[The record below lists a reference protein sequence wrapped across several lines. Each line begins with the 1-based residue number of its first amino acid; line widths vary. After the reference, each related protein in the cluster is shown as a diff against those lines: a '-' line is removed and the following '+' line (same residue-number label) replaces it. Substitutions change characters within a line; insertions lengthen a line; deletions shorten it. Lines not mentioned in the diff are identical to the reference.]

1 MNNKGGSFLMKRLIP
16 LCLALVM
23 ALTCLVAVPAQGADL
38 ATVQG
43 TVQALGIMTGDENGN
58 MNLTA
63 SINRAEF
70 AKMLVMASPYKD
82 SVASGA
88 SNYSL
93 FSDVRRGHWATEYIR
108 VAVEQG
114 WVTGYSDGTFRP
126 DQTIKLEEAAASLLR
141 LLGYENSD
149 LVGSYPA
156 AQINKFHAL
165 GLGDGITV
173 TQGQLLTRGDCM
185 YIFYNLMTAETKS
198 GSVYAT
204 TLGYS
209 LTASGELDYAG
220 LVSSDL
226 KGPFTAASG
235 RLDLPFTP
243 VSYTKNG
250 HTASASDVS
259 EYDIYYY
266 NENTRAVYLYS
277 NRITGTYTAA
287 TPSTTS
293 PTSVTVAGN
302 SYTLGTSSAAY
313 KMSSMG
319 DFTVGD
325 VVTLLIGMDGT
336 VADVVAAEEVSSICY
351 GVVTANGNESY
362 VTAGGA
368 IESGRTV
375 EIFCTDGTT
384 RTFTA
389 NATMRVGS
397 IVSVSYSGGRT
408 VVRSIGSKS
417 TSGQVSRDGTKFGD
431 LKFASDV
438 QILDTDRDGNYAIIY
453 PSRLAGYRL
462 DSDDVRWY
470 ATNEDGEITYLI
482 LNNATGDIYTYGL
495 LTNVTEVNTGTSI
508 TSSYSYVIN
517 GTAGVHAPS
526 GTMYNVESGG
536 ARFIYS
542 GGQIDGIRNLNRLSV
557 DDITTTQLTAD
568 DQTYKIS
575 EQVQVYLRSG
585 GSYNLTNLAAVG
597 DTAAYDLVAYYDDLN
612 VSAGGLVRVIVATPK

>member
-1 MNNKGGSFLMKRLIP
+1 MKRLFT
-16 LCLALVM
+16 LCLALAM
-23 ALTCLVAVPAQGADL
+23 ALTCFMAVPAQGADL
-38 ATVQG
+38 ASVQG
-43 TVQALGIMTGDENGN
+43 TVQALGIMTGDENGS
-58 MNLTA
+58 MNLTG
-63 SINRAEF
+63 SITRAQF

-82 SVASGA
+82 SVSSGT

-114 WVTGYSDGTFRP
+114 WITGYSDGTFRP

-156 AQINKFHAL
+156 AQLNKFHAL
-165 GLGDGITV
+165 GLGDGISV

-185 YIFYNLMTAETKS
+185 YIFYNLMTAQTKS

-209 LTASGELDYAG
+209 LTASGELDYAS

-226 KGPFTAASG
+226 KGPFTATSG
-235 RLDLPFTP
+235 HLDLPFTP
-243 VSYTKNG
+243 VTYTKNG
-250 HTASASDVS
+250 HSATAADVS
-259 EYDIYYY
+259 AYDIYYY
-266 NENTRAVYLYS
+266 NENMRTVYLYS
-277 NRITGTYTAA
+277 NRVTGTYTAA
-287 TPSTTS
+287 APSTTS

-302 SYTLGTSSAAY
+302 SYTLGTSGAAY
-313 KMSSMG
+313 KLSSMG
-319 DFTVGD
+319 GFTVGD
-325 VVTLLIGMDGT
+325 VVTLLLGMDGT
-336 VADVVAAEEVSSICY
+336 VADVVAAEELSSICY

-362 VTAGGA
+362 VTEGGA
-368 IESGRTV
+368 IEAGRTV

-384 RTFTA
+384 RTFVA
-389 NATMRVGS
+389 NASMRVGS
-397 IVSVSYSGGRT
+397 VVSVSYSGGRT

-417 TSGQVSRDGTKFGD
+417 MSGQVSRDGTKFGD
-431 LKFASDV
+431 LEFAADV

-470 ATNEDGEITYLI
+470 STNEDGEINYLI

-495 LTNVTEVNTGTSI
+495 LTNVVEINTGTSI

-517 GTAGVHAPS
+517 GTAGVHVPN
-526 GTMYNVESGG
+526 GTMYNVENGG

-542 GGQIDGIRNLNRLSV
+542 GGQIDGIRNLERAEV

-568 DQTYKIS
+568 GHTYQIA
-575 EQVQVYLRSG
+575 EQVQVYLRSNG
-585 GSYNLTNLAAVG
+585 TYLLTNLAAVG
-597 DTAAYDLVAYYDDLN
+597 DTSSYDLTAYYDDLN
-612 VSAGGLVRVIVATPK
+612 VSAGGLVRVIVAVPR

>member
-1 MNNKGGSFLMKRLIP
+1 MKRLCT

-23 ALTCLVAVPAQGADL
+23 SLTCLAAVPAQGADL
-38 ATVQG
+38 ASVQG
-43 TVQALGIMTGDENGN
+43 AVQALGIMTGDENGN

-63 SINRAEF
+63 PITRAQF
-70 AKMLVMASPYKD
+70 SKMLVMASPYKD
-82 SVASGA
+82 SVSSGI

-156 AQINKFHAL
+156 AQINKFLAL
-165 GLGDGITV
+165 DLGDGITV

-185 YIFYNLMTAETKS
+185 YIFYNLMTAQTKA

-226 KGPFTAASG
+226 KGPFTADSSH
-235 RLDLPFTP
+235 LDLPFTP
-243 VSYTKNG
+243 VTYTKNG
-250 HTASASDVS
+250 HTASASDVA

-266 NENTRAVYLYS
+266 NENMRSVYLYS
-277 NRITGTYTAA
+277 NRVTGTYTTAS
-287 TPSTTS
+287 PSTTS

-302 SYTLGTSSAAY
+302 TYTLGTSSAAY
-313 KMSSMG
+313 KLSSMG

-325 VVTLLIGMDGT
+325 VVTLLLGMDGT

-351 GVVTANGNESY
+351 GVVTANGNSSY
-362 VTAGGA
+362 VTEGGA
-368 IESGRTV
+368 IEAGRTV
-375 EIFCTDGTT
+375 QLFCTDGTT

-389 NATMRVGS
+389 NASLRIGS

-417 TSGQVSRDGTKFGD
+417 LSGQVSRDGTKLGD
-431 LKFASDV
+431 TRFASDI
-438 QILDTDRDGNYAIIY
+438 QILDTDRDGNYALIY

-470 ATNEDGEITYLI
+470 ATNEDGEITHLI

-495 LTNVTEVNTGTSI
+495 LTSVMEQSSGISI

-517 GTAGVHAPS
+517 GTAGIHVPD
-526 GTMYNVESGG
+526 GTMYNVETGG
-536 ARFIYS
+536 ARFIYVD
-542 GGQIDGIRNLNRLSV
+542 GQISGIRNLERAEV
-557 DDITTTQLTAD
+557 DNITSTQLTAD
-568 DQTYKIS
+568 GRTYRIS
-575 EQVQVYLRSG
+575 EQVQVYLRSSG
-585 GSYNLTNLAAVG
+585 TYLLTNLTAVG
-597 DTAAYDLVAYYDDLN
+597 DTSEYKLTAYYDDLN
-612 VSAGGLVRVIVATPK
+612 ASAGGLVRVIVATPR

>member
-1 MNNKGGSFLMKRLIP
+1 MKRIIT
-16 LCLALVM
+16 LCLTLAM
-23 ALTCLVAVPAQGADL
+23 AATCVLAVPARAADL
-38 ATVQG
+38 SSVQG
-43 TVQALGIMTGDENGN
+43 TVQALGIMVGDEHGN
-58 MNLTA
+58 MNLGG
-63 SINRAEF
+63 SITRSQF

-82 SVASGA
+82 SVSSGK

-173 TQGQLLTRGDCM
+173 SQGQLLTRGDCM
-185 YIFYNLMTAETKS
+185 YIFYNLMTAETKA
-198 GSVYAT
+198 GGVYAT
-204 TLGYS
+204 TLGYN
-209 LTASGELDYAG
+209 LTPSGELDYAG

-235 RLDLPFTP
+235 HLDLPFTP
-243 VSYTKNG
+243 ATYTKNG
-250 HTASASDVS
+250 HSASASDVDQ
-259 EYDIYYY
+259 YDIYYY
-266 NENTRAVYLYS
+266 NENMRAVYLYS
-277 NRITGTYTAA
+277 NRVTGTYTAA
-287 TPSTTS
+287 SPSATS

-302 SYTLGTSSAAY
+302 SYELGTSDAAY

-319 DFTVGD
+319 DYTVGD
-325 VVTLLIGMDGT
+325 VVTLLLGMDGT

-351 GVVTANGNESY
+351 GVVTANGNGSY
-362 VTAGGA
+362 VTQGGA
-368 IESGRTV
+368 IEAGRTV

-389 NATMRVGS
+389 GASLRVGS
-397 IVSVSYSGGRT
+397 IVSVSYSGGKT
-408 VVRSIGSKS
+408 TVRSIGSKS
-417 TSGQVSRDGTKFGD
+417 MSGQISRDGTKFGD
-431 LKFASDV
+431 AKFAADV
-438 QILDTDRDGNYAIIY
+438 QILDTDRDGNYALIY

-462 DSDDVRWY
+462 DSGDVRWY
-470 ATNEDGEITYLI
+470 ATNEDGEITHLI

-495 LTNVTEVNTGTSI
+495 LTNVSEVSSGTSI
-508 TSSYSYVIN
+508 TSSYGYVIN
-517 GTAGVHAPS
+517 GNAGVHVPS

-536 ARFIYS
+536 ARFIYVD
-542 GGQIDGIRNLNRLSV
+542 GQIESIKNLKSVSV

-568 DQTYKIS
+568 GRTYKIA
-575 EQVQVYLRSG
+575 EGVQVYLRSSG
-585 GSYNLTNLAAVG
+585 TYLLTNLAAVG
-597 DTAAYDLVAYYDDLN
+597 DASGYKLTAYYDDLN
-612 VSAGGLVRVIVATPK
+612 ASAGGLVRVIVAVPQ

>member
-1 MNNKGGSFLMKRLIP
+1 MKRLCT

-23 ALTCLVAVPAQGADL
+23 AVTCLGAVPARGADL
-38 ATVQG
+38 ASIQG

-58 MNLTA
+58 LNLTG
-63 SINRAEF
+63 SITRAQF

-82 SVASGA
+82 AVSGGQ

-93 FSDVRRGHWATEYIR
+93 FSDVRQGHWATEYIR

-114 WVTGYSDGTFRP
+114 WVTGYSDGSFRP
-126 DQTIKLEEAAASLLR
+126 EETIKLEEAAASLLR

-149 LVGSYPA
+149 LAGSYPA
-156 AQINKFHAL
+156 AQITKFHAL

-173 TQGQLLTRGDCM
+173 TQGQRLSRGDCM
-185 YIFYNLMTAETKS
+185 YIFYNLMTAQTKS

-209 LTASGELDYAG
+209 LTASGELDYAA
-220 LVSSDL
+220 LVSTDL
-226 KGPFTAASG
+226 KGPYTAASG
-235 RLDLPFTP
+235 GLDLPFAP

-250 HTASASDVS
+250 HAATASDVS

-266 NENTRAVYLYS
+266 NENLRTVYLYS
-277 NRITGTYTAA
+277 NRVTGTYTAA
-287 TPSTTS
+287 SPSTTA

-302 SYTLGTSSAAY
+302 SYTIGTSGAAY
-313 KMSSMG
+313 KLSAMG
-319 DFTVGD
+319 DYTIGD
-325 VVTLLIGMDGT
+325 IVTLLLGMDGT
-336 VADVVAAEEVSSICY
+336 VADVAGAEEVSSICY

-368 IESGRTV
+368 IEAGRTV
-375 EIFCTDGTT
+375 QIFCTDGTT
-384 RTFTA
+384 RTYTA
-389 NATMRVGS
+389 NAALRLGS

-417 TSGQVSRDGTKFGD
+417 LSGQVSRDGSKFGD
-431 LKFASDV
+431 VKFAAGV
-438 QILDTDRDGNYAIIY
+438 QIMDTDRDGNYALLY
-453 PSRLAGYRL
+453 PSRLAGCRL
-462 DSDDVRWY
+462 DSGDVRWY
-470 ATNEDGEITYLI
+470 ATNEDGEITHLI

-495 LTNVTEVNTGTSI
+495 LTNVNEVYDGSSI

-517 GTAGVHAPS
+517 GTAGVHAPA

-536 ARFIYS
+536 ARFIYV
-542 GGQIDGIRNLNRLSV
+542 GGQIDGIRNLKRLSV
-557 DDITTTQLTAD
+557 DDITATQLTAD
-568 DQTYKIS
+568 GKSYKIS

-585 GSYNLTNLAAVG
+585 GSYSLTNLAAVG
-597 DTAAYDLVAYYDDLN
+597 DTAAYDLVAWYDDLN
-612 VSAGGLVRVIVATPK
+612 VSAGGLVRVIVATAK

>member
-1 MNNKGGSFLMKRLIP
+1 M
-16 LCLALVM
+16 
-23 ALTCLVAVPAQGADL
+23 
-38 ATVQG
+38 
-43 TVQALGIMTGDENGN
+43 
-58 MNLTA
+58 
-63 SINRAEF
+63 
-70 AKMLVMASPYKD
+70 
-82 SVASGA
+82 
-88 SNYSL
+88 
-93 FSDVRRGHWATEYIR
+93 
-108 VAVEQG
+108 
-114 WVTGYSDGTFRP
+114 
-126 DQTIKLEEAAASLLR
+126 
-141 LLGYENSD
+141 
-149 LVGSYPA
+149 
-156 AQINKFHAL
+156 
-165 GLGDGITV
+165 
-173 TQGQLLTRGDCM
+173 
-185 YIFYNLMTAETKS
+185 
-198 GSVYAT
+198 
-204 TLGYS
+204 
-209 LTASGELDYAG
+209 
-220 LVSSDL
+220 
-226 KGPFTAASG
+226 
-235 RLDLPFTP
+235 
-243 VSYTKNG
+243 
-250 HTASASDVS
+250 
-259 EYDIYYY
+259 
-266 NENTRAVYLYS
+266 
-277 NRITGTYTAA
+277 
-287 TPSTTS
+287 
-293 PTSVTVAGN
+293 
-302 SYTLGTSSAAY
+302 
-313 KMSSMG
+313 
-319 DFTVGD
+319 
-325 VVTLLIGMDGT
+325 
-336 VADVVAAEEVSSICY
+336 
-351 GVVTANGNESY
+351 
-362 VTAGGA
+362 
-368 IESGRTV
+368 

-482 LNNATGDIYTYGL
+482 LINATGDIYTYGL

>member
-1 MNNKGGSFLMKRLIP
+1 MKRLFT
-16 LCLALVM
+16 LCLALAM
-23 ALTCLVAVPAQGADL
+23 ALTCFMAVPAQGADL
-38 ATVQG
+38 SSVQG

-58 MNLTA
+58 MNLTG
-63 SINRAEF
+63 SITRAQF

-82 SVASGA
+82 SVSSGT

-114 WVTGYSDGTFRP
+114 WITGYSDGTFRP

-156 AQINKFHAL
+156 AQLNKFHAL
-165 GLGDGITV
+165 GLGDGISV

-185 YIFYNLMTAETKS
+185 YIFYNLMTAQTKS

-209 LTASGELDYAG
+209 LTASGELDYAS

-226 KGPFTAASG
+226 KGPFTATSG
-235 RLDLPFTP
+235 HLDLPFTP
-243 VSYTKNG
+243 VTYTKNG
-250 HTASASDVS
+250 HSATAADVS
-259 EYDIYYY
+259 TYDIYYY
-266 NENTRAVYLYS
+266 NENMRTVYLYS
-277 NRITGTYTAA
+277 NRVTGTYTAA
-287 TPSTTS
+287 APSTTS

-302 SYTLGTSSAAY
+302 SYTLGTSGAAY
-313 KMSSMG
+313 KLSSMG
-319 DFTVGD
+319 GFTVGD
-325 VVTLLIGMDGT
+325 VVTLLLGMDGT
-336 VADVVAAEEVSSICY
+336 VADVVAAEELSSICY

-362 VTAGGA
+362 VTEGGA
-368 IESGRTV
+368 IEAGRTV

-384 RTFTA
+384 RTFVA
-389 NATMRVGS
+389 NASMRVGS
-397 IVSVSYSGGRT
+397 VVSVSYSGGRT

-417 TSGQVSRDGTKFGD
+417 MSGQVSRDGTKFGD
-431 LKFASDV
+431 LAFAADV

-470 ATNEDGEITYLI
+470 STNEDGEINYLI

-495 LTNVTEVNTGTSI
+495 LTNVVEINTGTSI

-517 GTAGVHAPS
+517 GTAGVHVPN
-526 GTMYNVESGG
+526 GTMYNVENGG

-542 GGQIDGIRNLNRLSV
+542 GGQIDGIRNLERAEV

-568 DQTYKIS
+568 GHTYQIA
-575 EQVQVYLRSG
+575 EQVQVYLRSNG
-585 GSYNLTNLAAVG
+585 TYLLTNLAAVG
-597 DTAAYDLVAYYDDLN
+597 DTSSYDLTAYYDDLN
-612 VSAGGLVRVIVATPK
+612 VSAGGLVRVIVAVPR